1 MEVNR
6 KSALCK
12 IKCKGFFAHSHLF
25 SDAARQKRM
34 PQKMSPNADAVSGYG
49 PAGNGNRVGGKHSS
63 STEKSPLRKKYLPPH
78 TQHHKSSG
86 IYSYFFQGNIHNFHQ
101 NGGYKKELLQV
112 CVDDDDVDGSESE
125 CRWGDKVMAMATM
138 IMTMTANTNRTTHTP

>member
-12 IKCKGFFAHSHLF
+12 IKCKGFFAYSHLF

-34 PQKMSPNADAVSGYG
+34 PQKMSPNADAVSGNG

-78 TQHHKSSG
+78 TQHHKSNG
-86 IYSYFFQGNIHNFHQ
+86 IYSYFFRETYIISIKMEATKKSY
-101 NGGYKKELLQV
+101 YKYVLMMMMWMDLNLN
-112 CVDDDDVDGSESE
+112 VDGET
-125 CRWGDKVMAMATM
+125 K
-138 IMTMTANTNRTTHTP
+138 

>member
-86 IYSYFFQGNIHNFHQ
+86 IYSYFFRDTYIISIKMEATKKSY
-101 NGGYKKELLQV
+101 YKYVLMMMMWMDLNLN
-112 CVDDDDVDGSESE
+112 VDGET
-125 CRWGDKVMAMATM
+125 K
-138 IMTMTANTNRTTHTP
+138 